1 MHFSLLQYLPI
12 TDISRFLLRLLEL
25 AILRKKR
32 KSQRG
37 GCFLASAKNNTDMSH
52 RERDTETSLPK
63 ELLHFCQ
70 KWARLNYSHNTEGWS
85 RIHHLFTKYVNQG
98 PPPPSG
104 KLPMIIGFFS
114 LPLHPLHLFIHSF
127 VIQQAFI
134 HPSNLRQILVEPL
147 LVCYTMEYL
156 KKQKLCH

>member
-1 MHFSLLQYLPI
+1 
-12 TDISRFLLRLLEL
+12 
-25 AILRKKR
+25 
-32 KSQRG
+32 
-37 GCFLASAKNNTDMSH
+37 MSH

-85 RIHHLFTKYVNQG
+85 STHHLFAKYVNQG

-104 KLPMIIGFFS
+104 KLPMIIGFFP
-114 LPLHPLHLFIHSF
+114 LPLHPLRLFIHSF
-127 VIQQAFI
+127 VIQQAFV

-147 LVCYTMEYL
+147 LMCYTVEYL
-156 KKQKLCH
+156 KKKEKQLYVIRHAESGWETHCSGIWIERRIFEWSLPFFSPSYSGN